1 MKKLAVR
8 TALATVALVLAVG
21 GWTGRNTLSA
31 GGQLATADAK
41 TWIGEWVL
49 TVEGRRGPQE
59 QNLSVKDAAG
69 KVAAQLAGG
78 RGGPV
83 DITDV
88 SKAGND
94 LVLKFKRS
102 FQGNDVEVKL
112 TLSLQA
118 DGTLKVAQDQNG
130 NTTAGTGKKKS

>member
-1 MKKLAVR
+1 MTRHVVR
-8 TALATVALVLAVG
+8 VTGVLFVLALAIA
-21 GWTGRNTLSA
+21 GWTSRTTVLA

-41 TWIGEWVL
+41 SWIGDWLL

-59 QNLSVKDAAG
+59 QTLSVKDSAG
-69 KVAAQLAGG
+69 KVVAQLAGG

-102 FQGNDVEVKL
+102 FGGNDVDITM
-112 TLSLQA
+112 TLAMQP
-118 DGTLKVAQDQNG
+118 DGTLKVAQDANG
-130 NTTAGTGKKKS
+130 NATAGTGKKKV

>member
-1 MKKLAVR
+1 MTRYVVR
-8 TALATVALVLAVG
+8 VTGVLFVLALAIAS
-21 GWTGRNTLSA
+21 WTGRTTVYA

-41 TWIGEWVL
+41 TWMGDWLL
-49 TVEGRRGPQE
+49 TVEGRRGSQE
-59 QNLSVKDAAG
+59 QTLFVKDSGG

-78 RGGPV
+78 RGGPI

-94 LVLKFKRS
+94 LALKFKRS
-102 FQGNDVEVKL
+102 FGGNDIDVKM
-112 TLSLQA
+112 TLSMQA

-130 NTTAGTGKKKS
+130 NATAGTGKKKM